1 VKPDYGLDFPKH
13 IRDLAMRG
21 GLFLAAG
28 IAFWISNGAN
38 PVAWIMLLIGLG
50 FVVVVGVSVLS
61 SRTGKLKM
69 REKLLDSVPWKGDE
83 KVLDVGCGRGLL
95 MIGAAQRLKTG
106 RATGVDI
113 WSQEDLGHNSPEA
126 ARDNATLAGVL
137 PRIKIETADA
147 RQLPFADASFDVVVS
162 SNVLHLVPDST
173 KALAEVVRVLK
184 PGGHLRIFD
193 ISGAGDYAKDLKAL
207 ALEDVQLSAASWL
220 WCMPSR
226 TVSSRKPV

>member
-1 VKPDYGLDFPKH
+1 
-13 IRDLAMRG
+13 MRG

-95 MIGAAQRLKTG
+95 MIGAAQRVKTG

-113 WSQEDLGHNSPEA
+113 WRHEDL
-126 ARDNATLAGVL
+126 
-137 PRIKIETADA
+137 
-147 RQLPFADASFDVVVS
+147 
-162 SNVLHLVPDST
+162 
-173 KALAEVVRVLK
+173 
-184 PGGHLRIFD
+184 
-193 ISGAGDYAKDLKAL
+193 
-207 ALEDVQLSAASWL
+207 
-220 WCMPSR
+220 
-226 TVSSRKPV
+226 